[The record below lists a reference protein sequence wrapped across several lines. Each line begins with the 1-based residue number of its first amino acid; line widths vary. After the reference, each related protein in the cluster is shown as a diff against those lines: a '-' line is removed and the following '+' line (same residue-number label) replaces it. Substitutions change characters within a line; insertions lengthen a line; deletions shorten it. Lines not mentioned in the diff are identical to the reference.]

1 MSQAPVEYE
10 TADALVEGLVHGNR
24 PVVFLVGAP
33 LTMPTG
39 GAPGVP
45 GVSAMVTLIGDHLE
59 ATARDEAEGRRRR
72 RRFAR
77 EVEKADGSQRYQ
89 RAFDHLAKRG
99 GGLDA
104 ANAVVRAAV
113 LRARTDGATTHDTVT
128 DLAAL
133 AALEAQP
140 DGWHLGPAVKALGLI
155 AAGPDRRFGG
165 LVLTTNFDPLI
176 EVAVRAGGGAPH
188 TVTHLGDGVIGA
200 GHATGT
206 RVVHLHGFWRD
217 DTQHTGRQLTVDR
230 PALRRSLARLL
241 DTHTLVVMAYG
252 GWRDAV
258 AETLVELAADPTA
271 RPDIRWCF
279 YQDDPISIERAHSDL
294 LAVQGRLRGRMSC
307 YRGVDCNVTL
317 PRLRA
322 ELDREGELIGRR
334 QLCDA
339 IEEAME
345 DSHAVQIL
353 GEPYMKRS
361 RVLKWAARTAETYL
375 GLTPV
380 RINAGALA
388 RPEPEA
394 LLRAIADG
402 LGKYHEVDAALQRDR
417 ALPNVDDAI
426 RCLPMVAGAC
436 VLIDDADALFE
447 AGHGFEVRFFDV
459 LRSMVQA
466 GELRWVS
473 VSRQNI
479 NELFKQ
485 SRNGQS
491 SDFLN
496 DAQTFH
502 AGGLDSAEI
511 RRALTARLGKHADA
525 AFEAAGT
532 LPKLVYRLFGAE
544 WGDVEGAITTL
555 GAWSEGL
562 CAVWWGRS
570 NEEQRVLKQ
579 AVDGIAVDALSAH
592 ERQIAQR
599 LVDRGLMIERDG
611 AFALNGSVWSDFVR
625 AVD

>member
-1 MSQAPVEYE
+1 MTQAPVEFE
-10 TADALVEGLVHGNR
+10 TADALIEGLVHGNR

-33 LTMPTG
+33 LTMPTNG
-39 GAPGVP
+39 GPGVP
-45 GVSAMVTLIGDHLE
+45 GVSAMVSLIGDHLE

-113 LRARTDGATTHDTVT
+113 LRARTDGAVT
-128 DLAAL
+128 GDLGEL
-133 AALEAQP
+133 AALEARV

-155 AAGPDRRFGG
+155 AAGPDRRFGS
-165 LVLTTNFDPLI
+165 LVLTTNFDPLVEI
-176 EVAVRAGGGAPH
+176 AVRAGGGEPH
-188 TVTHLGDGVIGA
+188 TVTHLGDGVVDA

-252 GWRDAV
+252 GWQDAV
-258 AETLVELAADPTA
+258 AETLVELAQDATA

-279 YQDDPISIERAHSDL
+279 YQDDPAAIERAHADL

-307 YRGVDCNVTL
+307 YRGVDCNTTL

-334 QLCDA
+334 QLCDD
-339 IEEAME
+339 IERAM
-345 DSHAVQIL
+345 DDKHAVQIL

-361 RVLKWAARTAETYL
+361 RMLKWAARTAEAYL

-380 RINAGALA
+380 RINAGALS

-394 LLRAIADG
+394 LLRAIAEG
-402 LGKYHEVDAALQRDR
+402 LGKYHEVDEALQRDR

-426 RCLPMVAGAC
+426 RCLPMVAGCC

-459 LRSMVQA
+459 LRSMVQV

-473 VSRQNI
+473 VSRRAI
-479 NELFKQ
+479 NELFEE
-485 SRNGQS
+485 SRGGES
-491 SDFLN
+491 SAFLN
-496 DAQTFH
+496 DARTFY
-502 AGGLDSAEI
+502 AGGLDPAETK
-511 RRALTARLGKHADA
+511 RAFEARLGKHAEA
-525 AFEAAGT
+525 AFAAAGT
-532 LPKLVYRLFGAE
+532 LPKLVYRLLAAE
-544 WGDVEGAITTL
+544 WGDVEGAIAGL
-555 GAWSEGL
+555 GEWAEGV
-562 CAVWWGRS
+562 CAVWWDRPEDERTILRLS
-570 NEEQRVLKQ
+570 T
-579 AVDGIAVDALSAH
+579 DGMQTTKLGPPERIATLALMA
-592 ERQIAQR
+592 
-599 LVDRGLMIERDG
+599 RGLVRECDG
-611 AFALNGSVWSDFVR
+611 YFWVNGAVWTDYARR
-625 AVD
+625 AH